1 MVYVAAQPVSGAGV
15 AAADELAE
23 PAGSACRDGGADTR
37 HSRASPR
44 VPAEGVVSAK
54 SWAIVALGAIA
65 LCVVVGLALAAKLDF
80 VLIGL
85 AIIAALVAT
94 YLVGR
99 RDNPDGD
106 S

>member
-1 MVYVAAQPVSGAGV
+1 M
-15 AAADELAE
+15 
-23 PAGSACRDGGADTR
+23 
-37 HSRASPR
+37 
-44 VPAEGVVSAK
+44 SAK
-54 SWAIVALGAIA
+54 SWAIVALGVIA
-65 LCVVVGLALAAKLDF
+65 LCVVIGLALAANLDF

-106 S
+106 G